1 MLKNNFFLK
10 TKETENLL
18 IEYQKKKKIQKI
30 KNQNKEININ
40 KEKIDLIL
48 KKIQNEEKEYINSFP
63 NLLNIEVSFWKI
75 IEDFNNTKIT
85 FLTLNIELIKN

>member
-1 MLKNNFFLK
+1 MK

-18 IEYQKKKKIQKI
+18 IEYQKKKIQKI
-30 KNQNKEININ
+30 KNKEININ

-75 IEDFNNTKIT
+75 IEDFNNTVY
-85 FLTLNIELIKN
+85 